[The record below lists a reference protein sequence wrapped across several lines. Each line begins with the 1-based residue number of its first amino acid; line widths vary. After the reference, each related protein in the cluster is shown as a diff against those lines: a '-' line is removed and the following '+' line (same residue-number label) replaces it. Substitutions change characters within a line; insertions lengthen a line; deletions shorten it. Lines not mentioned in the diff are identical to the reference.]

1 MDACLTKNPCCV
13 GETADQQNS
22 RSRAQFKDYY
32 PCKILLDLR
41 KISQE
46 SAANDCFRLFF
57 DLNFEE
63 FFISR
68 IESEKMAEREGFEPS
83 VRSPPRSL
91 SKGVLSTTQP
101 SLHDSVFGRAF
112 DTQNS
117 CSSSTISEDFFDY
130 FFLFP
135 SLGCLLA

>member
-1 MDACLTKNPCCV
+1 M
-13 GETADQQNS
+13 
-22 RSRAQFKDYY
+22 
-32 PCKILLDLR
+32 
-41 KISQE
+41 
-46 SAANDCFRLFF
+46 FF
-57 DLNFEE
+57 DLGSEE
-63 FFISR
+63 FFISKMG
-68 IESEKMAEREGFEPS
+68 SEKMAEREGFEPS

-130 FFLFP
+130 FFPYLHQVVCLPNSFP
-135 SLGCLLA
+135 VLDSFRDATT